1 MLALTLTS
9 VILSTQGKLKIKQ
22 PHNLMNTFKQR
33 IQRPLSVLMTLGML
47 FAMSP
52 TAVVLA
58 AGAGGQ
64 VQFRSIK
71 MSDSGVSGGAI
82 TTGVGSG
89 TNVSYRVTFTSAT
102 AYTLKGIVIDFCSGT
117 GGTPFIEDA
126 NCPAP
131 AGFTVGATPTIDTS
145 AYTDNTTSTPVAY
158 SSLGAGWTASSL
170 NSGQT
175 FTMSDSTGVGVTA
188 GTAYSF
194 AINGVTNTSEL
205 GTFYA
210 RLITYTSDTAP
221 AAYTHA
227 TPGSYQDYG
236 GFALSTAYVI
246 QVTAKV
252 QETLT
257 FCVSGSTTPPPG
269 APTSPTSCTPTGNLV
284 VPAITLGH
292 GTNNTL
298 DTSAVDTGSVF
309 TITSTNALN
318 GVAIRMQ
325 NSNACGGLSIDA
337 GVTCAIPAANA
348 GAATPGAITAG
359 TAAFGMHC
367 NDSTNADLVLSVGA
381 ITCDTNYNDGTL
393 SHYAMDT
400 TSVDNVKT
408 LYGDRVAYSTSPV
421 NLLINKYDFAATAAS
436 TTPAGIYTANLAMIA
451 TGTF

>member
-1 MLALTLTS
+1 MLALSLTS
-9 VILSTQGKLKIKQ
+9 MVLSTQGNLKIKQ
-22 PHNLMNTFKQR
+22 PTNRMNNLSQQLK
-33 IQRPLSVLMTLGML
+33 RPLSALAVLGLL
-47 FAMSP
+47 FAASP
-52 TAVVLA
+52 VAVMA
-58 AGAGGQ
+58 AGVGGQ

-71 MSDSGVSGGAI
+71 MSDSGVSGGTI

-89 TNVSYRVTFTSAT
+89 TDVRYRVSFTAAT
-102 AYTLKGIVIDFCSGT
+102 SYTIKGLVVDFCSGT
-117 GGTPFIEDA
+117 NGTPFISDS

-131 AGFTVGATPTIDTS
+131 AAFTVGATPTIDTA
-145 AYTDNTTSTPVAY
+145 AYTDNTTSTPVVY
-158 SSLGAGWTASSL
+158 TSLGTGWTASSL

-175 FTMSDSTGVGVTA
+175 FTMTNATGFGVTS

-194 AINGVTNTSEL
+194 EIQGVTNTSEL

-210 RLITYTSDTAP
+210 RLVTYTDDTAP

-227 TPGSYQDYG
+227 APGTWQDYG

-269 APTSPTSCTPTGNLV
+269 APTPPTSCTPTSSLV
-284 VPAITLGH
+284 IPAITLGH

-298 DTSAVDTGSVF
+298 DTSAVDTGTIY
-309 TITSTNALN
+309 TITSTNALH
-318 GVAIRMQ
+318 GVAIRMH
-325 NSNACGGLSIDA
+325 NSNTCGGLSTDN
-337 GVTCAIPAANA
+337 GTTCAIPAANA
-348 GAATPGAITAG
+348 GAATSGAITAG

-367 NDSTNADLVLSVGA
+367 YDSTNASINSVGA
-381 ITCDTNYNDGTL
+381 ITCDTNYNDGTI

-400 TSVDNVKT
+400 TSIDNVVT
-408 LYGDRVAYSTSPV
+408 TYGDRVSYSTAPV
-421 NLLINKYDFAATAAS
+421 NGLINQYDFAATAAA

>member
-227 TPGSYQDYG
+227 APGSYQDYG

-269 APTSPTSCTPTGNLV
+269 APTSPGSCATSV
-284 VPAITLGH
+284 IPAITLGH

-298 DTSAVDTGSVF
+298 DTSAVDTGTVY
-309 TITSTNALN
+309 TLTSTNALH
-318 GVAIRMQ
+318 GVTIRMH
-325 NSNACGGLSIDA
+325 NSNNCGGLSTDN
-337 GVTCAIPAANA
+337 GTTCAIPPANA
-348 GAATPGAITAG
+348 GGAAPGAITAG

-367 NDSTNADLVLSVGA
+367 NDSTNISIASVGA
-381 ITCDTNYNDGTL
+381 ITCDTNYNDGNV
-393 SHYAMDT
+393 SHYAMDN
-400 TSVDNVKT
+400 TSVDNVVT
-408 LYGDRVAYSTSPV
+408 TYGDRVAYSTAPV
-421 NLLINKYDFAATAAS
+421 NGLINQYDFAATAAS
-436 TTPAGIYTANLAMIA
+436 ITPAGIYTANLAMIA